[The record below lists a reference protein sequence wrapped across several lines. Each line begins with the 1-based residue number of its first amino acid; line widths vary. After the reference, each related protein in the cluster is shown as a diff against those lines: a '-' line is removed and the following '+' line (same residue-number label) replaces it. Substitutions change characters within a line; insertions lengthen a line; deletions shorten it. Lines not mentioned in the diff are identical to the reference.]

1 MTAGAALQGR
11 ELCRFLLDAMASRQ
25 RWADTAVSQWFS
37 QPSHG
42 ALQQGGPSTGSVPL
56 RLLTLSA
63 SILYKTQSQLCHAG
77 YVQMASIH
85 CMQSL
90 DCCLPALPAQPL
102 STPAPQ
108 QLVATA
114 SGWQGTACTNRGQP
128 NKHKPPTAAKHAAA
142 APTHLA
148 VGRVE
153 QDLCQ
158 HLPDQRPRQAPGRQ
172 RQSQRRRAQAIA
184 VSLHTQR
191 QGGQKRRCKPES
203 SAEEPS
209 AAARQS

>member
-11 ELCRFLLDAMASRQ
+11 ELCRFLLGAMASRQ

-42 ALQQGGPSTGSVPL
+42 ALQQGGPSTGSMPL

-63 SILYKTQSQLCHAG
+63 SILCKTQSQLCHAG
-77 YVQMASIH
+77 YVQIASIH

-142 APTHLA
+142 APNHLA
-148 VGRVE
+148 VVRVE

-158 HLPDQRPRQAPGRQ
+158 LYLPYQRPRQAPGRQ
-172 RQSQRRRAQAIA
+172 RQRRRAQAIA
-184 VSLHTQR
+184 VKQR
-191 QGGQKRRCKPES
+191 RNRPPAG
-203 SAEEPS
+203 
-209 AAARQS
+209 AAAGPAAPARQPRALGNGS